1 MEQTTLGSTDVQISR
16 LGFGGMNLSLKGRP
30 PEEKGIGLLHRVL
43 ELGYTFID
51 TADAYC
57 IDETE
62 KHHNERLIA
71 SALDGYA
78 GNMREIVVGT
88 KGGCMRPEA
97 GRWTRNGRPDHIRK
111 TIRESFEALGGR
123 PIDLWQ
129 HHAPDPEVSIE
140 ETLEAAREMQEEG
153 LIDHI
158 GVSNYTRDQLDRAR
172 KVVDVVSV
180 QNRYNPWHRQPEN
193 GMISYC
199 EKEGLT
205 FIPYSPLGG
214 TSRAK
219 SLAEYAGIA
228 ELAEMKGISPQ
239 RLVLVWLMAKSSV
252 IVPIPG
258 ATRVSSV
265 EDSARAFEVELNAG
279 EITEIDRATAAML

>member
-1 MEQTTLGSTDVQISR
+1 MEKTRLGDTDVQISR

-30 PEEKGIGLLHRVL
+30 SEEKGIELLHRVL

-57 IDETE
+57 IDESE

-78 GNMREIVVGT
+78 GNMREIVIGT

-97 GRWTRNGRPDHIRK
+97 GRWTRNGRPSHIRE
-111 TIRESFEALGGR
+111 TIRESSEALGGR

-129 HHAPDPEVSIE
+129 HHAPDPEIPIE
-140 ETLEAAREMQEEG
+140 ETLGAARDMQEEG
-153 LIDHI
+153 LIKHI
-158 GVSNYTRDQLDRAR
+158 GVSNYTVAQLDRAR
-172 KVVDVVSV
+172 EVVDLVSV

-193 GMISYC
+193 GMLSYC
-199 EKEGLT
+199 EKADLT

-219 SLAEYAGIA
+219 SFDQYEGIVDLAA
-228 ELAEMKGISPQ
+228 MKGISHQ
-239 RLVLVWLMAKSSV
+239 RLVLAWLMAKSPV

-258 ATRVSSV
+258 ATRVASV
-265 EDSARAFEVELNAG
+265 EDSARALEVELNAG
-279 EITEIDRATAAML
+279 EITEIDRATAAKL